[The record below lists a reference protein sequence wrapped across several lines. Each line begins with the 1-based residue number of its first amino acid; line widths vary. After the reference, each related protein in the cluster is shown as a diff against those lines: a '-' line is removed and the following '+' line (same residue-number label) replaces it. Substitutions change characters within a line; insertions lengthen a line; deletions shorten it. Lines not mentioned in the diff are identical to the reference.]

1 MLRLMA
7 SALIFARKLA
17 SYMWECLLGLLLGVL
32 LIKNFLLLFLFIIKN
47 RAYLFHIDD
56 SVDLAGGKFA
66 QAIFTAGT
74 HPLLVH
80 MHQLPVLGQVL
91 LLHLLQKSRFMILKS
106 TCIDFNTIHRNLVLE
121 KDRICLHPTF
131 IFNII
136 ALYRFRFL

>member
-1 MLRLMA
+1 MA
-7 SALIFARKLA
+7 DVAFDGK
-17 SYMWECLLGLLLGVL
+17 CVDFCQKVGLVYVRMFVGIIVGVL

-136 ALYRFRFL
+136 A